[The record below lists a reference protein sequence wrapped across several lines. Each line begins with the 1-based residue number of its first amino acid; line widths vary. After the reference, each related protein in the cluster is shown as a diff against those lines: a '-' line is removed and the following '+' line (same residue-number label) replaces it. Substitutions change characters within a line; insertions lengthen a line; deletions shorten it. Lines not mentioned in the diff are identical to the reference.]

1 MMTNDEGREIFP
13 DFFDFLKRLCYHFRV
28 DFKIMQGEADSE
40 MISTIHSFCLRG
52 ISGLHTDVE
61 TYVTKGIPEFE
72 IVGLGDA
79 SVKESKRRVIAA
91 LRNQGYEIPKG
102 RITVN
107 LAPSGVRKEGTSFD
121 VAIAVGL
128 LCALGVFTRE
138 QIQSFAF
145 IGELSLDGSVRPV
158 KGIMAMI
165 LEGRK
170 HGITNYIIPKENC
183 NEGGLIQGVCIFG
196 AENLRQIPPIL
207 IGEKHALTNPVVMET
222 EPETAQLCY
231 SQVRGQQGA
240 KRALEVAAA
249 GGHHVLM
256 LGTAGSG
263 KTMLARRFPTILPPL
278 SQEQMYETASIH
290 SICGIVPSH
299 ALLRCTPPFREV
311 DASITK
317 AGLIGGRIPILPGEI
332 SLAHNG
338 VLFWDEMAESDIHAL
353 DAIRVPLETGEIRI
367 ARAGQGEVFP
377 ARFQFIAASNPC
389 RCGKL
394 LEEGSCT
401 CTPHQIERYFAKIS
415 KPLLERIDI
424 HIPIRSLSLDE
435 MILADQ
441 SVSSETSLQIQ
452 NRVIQTRQIQI
463 ERYKQEKIKE
473 NGQITR
479 NMIEKY
485 CPLTRDSKT
494 LLSYSCR
501 QMGFSM
507 RTYEKVLRVSRTIAD
522 VNGHNL
528 IEEEDISEAIQ
539 YKKYETGACA

>member
-1 MMTNDEGREIFP
+1 
-13 DFFDFLKRLCYHFRV
+13 
-28 DFKIMQGEADSE
+28 
-40 MISTIHSFCLRG
+40 MISTVHSFCLRG

-61 TYVTKGIPEFE
+61 TYVTKGIPDFE

-128 LCALGVFTRE
+128 LCALGLFTRE

-145 IGELSLDGSVRPV
+145 IGELSLDGSIRPV

-170 HGITNYIIPKENC
+170 QGITHYVIPKENC
-183 NEGGLIQGVCIFG
+183 NEGGLIQGVHIYG
-196 AENLRQIPPIL
+196 AENLRQLPMILGGAMACLNYPI
-207 IGEKHALTNPVVMET
+207 ANQMDSNP
-222 EPETAQLCY
+222 LCY
-231 SQVRGQQGA
+231 SQVRGQPGA
-240 KRALEVAAA
+240 KRALEIAAS
-249 GGHHVLM
+249 GGHHIFM

-278 SQEQMYETASIH
+278 TQEQMYETTSIH
-290 SICGIVPSH
+290 SICGIVPSNN
-299 ALLRCTPPFREV
+299 LLQCVPPFREV
-311 DASITK
+311 DSGITK
-317 AGLIGGRIPILPGEI
+317 AGLIGGKVPILPGEI

-338 VLFWDEMAESDIHAL
+338 VLFWDEMAESDVHVL
-353 DAIRVPLETGEIRI
+353 DALRVPLERGEVRI
-367 ARAGQGEVFP
+367 LRAGYGEVFP
-377 ARFQFIAASNPC
+377 ARFQLIAASNPC

-394 LEEGSCT
+394 LEENGSCT
-401 CTPHQIERYFAKIS
+401 CTPNQIERYFSRIS

-424 HIPIRSLSLDE
+424 HIPIRSLQGDE
-435 MILADQ
+435 MELTNQPILNE
-441 SVSSETSLQIQ
+441 SSAQIRD
-452 NRVIQTRQIQI
+452 RVIQTRQIQM
-463 ERYKQEKIKE
+463 ERYRKE
-473 NGQITR
+473 SVQQNGQITR

-485 CPLTRDSKT
+485 CPLTRDAKL
-494 LLSYSCR
+494 LLSYSSR

-522 VNGHNL
+522 VNGHNS
-528 IEEEDISEAIQ
+528 IEEEDVSEAIQ
-539 YKKYETGACA
+539 YKRLETGVCA